1 MVALGTPVA
10 KLKAVHHCAKADKQD
25 LNDAM
30 GSQSVLYLADAAEVM
45 LTSNLWYESV
55 LYNGAKVQVIDFV

>member
-25 LNDAM
+25 LNNAM

-45 LTSNLWYESV
+45 LTSNL
-55 LYNGAKVQVIDFV
+55 